1 MKWWEREAREETS
14 YRELVY
20 EAWADWQA
28 AMNYFETV
36 KDPELVDFAIYD
48 LEAARR
54 KYMYMLGQ
62 VRKDEAGKAVP
73 LAVPEAPAAE
83 AVSAGSQQA

>member
-1 MKWWEREAREETS
+1 M
-14 YRELVY
+14 VY

-48 LEAARR
+48 LEAAKK
-54 KYMYMLGQ
+54 KYLYLLGLLRQ
-62 VRKDEAGKAVP
+62 EMREEKLHESTVREMNMQKE
-73 LAVPEAPAAE
+73 
-83 AVSAGSQQA
+83 QA

>member
-62 VRKDEAGKAVP
+62 VRKDEAGAGQRGGRCGK
-73 LAVPEAPAAE
+73 
-83 AVSAGSQQA
+83 SAGIILSLHHKLD